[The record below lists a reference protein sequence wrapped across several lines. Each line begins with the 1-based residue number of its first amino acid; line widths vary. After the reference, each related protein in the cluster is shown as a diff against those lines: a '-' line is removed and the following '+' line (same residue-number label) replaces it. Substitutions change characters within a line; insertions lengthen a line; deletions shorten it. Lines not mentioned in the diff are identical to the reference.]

1 MKYYDIF
8 LTELA
13 QDDIESS
20 REFYENQSLHLGTYF
35 YDSLLA
41 DLEHCDFMQGFTKG
55 IMAFFRMIT
64 RRFPYALY
72 YDIEDQWVVVH
83 AILHTRTDMHYIEKR
98 LSS

>member
-1 MKYYDIF
+1 MKYHDIF

-20 REFYENQSLHLGTYF
+20 REFYEKQSLHLGTYF

-41 DLEHCDFMQGFTKG
+41 DLDALRFYAG
-55 IMAFFRMIT
+55 IHQKHYGFFRMLT

-83 AILHTRTDMHYIEKR
+83 AILHTRTDMRYIEKR
-98 LSS
+98 LS

>member
-20 REFYENQSLHLGTYF
+20 REFYENQSLYLGTYF

-41 DLEHCDFMQGFTKG
+41 DLDALRFYAGIHQRHYGF
-55 IMAFFRMIT
+55 F
-64 RRFPYALY
+64 
-72 YDIEDQWVVVH
+72 
-83 AILHTRTDMHYIEKR
+83 
-98 LSS
+98 